1 VIRLEANR
9 SQDYTAKKAVAYSFG
24 QISLITAYQT
34 FTFLIFTFYFSVVQL
49 EIFLISLGFIIWS
62 IFNAFNDPIMG
73 YLSDRTNTKW
83 GRRRPYIM
91 IMLVPLA
98 LIMFF
103 LFFPPLSYGIAS
115 PMSNFL
121 HFIIVILLFEL
132 FYTTYD
138 INLTS
143 MLPEV
148 FITKEARIKAN
159 NIRQVFAIFGLIF
172 AFILPGLFITDYSDP
187 SYLLEFAPFAFT
199 IAVIIIIVGI
209 IFLKFAPREKKEFQ
223 EDYRNVPGFFESF
236 KICFKNKSF
245 RWAIPAFM
253 GDFFVDTI
261 LPTIVPLYGKFVL
274 NIGEGETLLLS
285 LLLGVAFIASA
296 ISITFIWKPIANRVG
311 IRKMWMISSAV
322 WIATLAPLMFIQ
334 DRIFGFIIFFL
345 IGIGLGGS
353 LYSKDLIVSDIIDED
368 EVNTGIR
375 RDASYFGIYIFVLR
389 LANVFVFLSI
399 GLVFTNVGW
408 TIFEPEAVT
417 PEIVLGLRLLSF
429 VFPAIALVV
438 IILAMYKF
446 PLDGIYLAEVK
457 EKLAVIHEE
466 KKSKIE
472 V

>member
-1 VIRLEANR
+1 MEEKFPPEY
-9 SQDYTAKKAVAYSFG
+9 SAKKAAAYSFG

-34 FTFLIFTFYFSVVQL
+34 FTFLVFTFYFSVVRL

-73 YLSDRTNTKW
+73 YISDRTNTKW

-103 LFFPPLSYGIAS
+103 LFFPPLSYGIES
-115 PMSNFL
+115 STSNFI
-121 HFIIVILLFEL
+121 HFVIVILLFEL

-159 NIRQVFAIFGLIF
+159 NIRQVFAIIGLIF
-172 AFILPGLFITDYSDP
+172 AFILPGLFISDYSDP
-187 SYLLEFAPFAFT
+187 DSLLEFAPFAVT
-199 IAVIIIIVGI
+199 ITIIIIIVGI
-209 IFLKFAPREKKEFQ
+209 IFLKFSPREKKEFQ

-236 KICFKNKSF
+236 KICFKNRSF

-261 LPTIVPLYGKFVL
+261 LPTIVPLYGKYVL
-274 NIGEGETLLLS
+274 DIGEGETLLLS
-285 LLLGVAFIASA
+285 LLLGIAFIAAA
-296 ISITFIWKPIANRVG
+296 ISITFIWKPIASRIG

-334 DRIFGFIIFFL
+334 DRIFGFIVFFL

-389 LANVFVFLSI
+389 LANIFVFLSI

-408 TIFEPEAVT
+408 TIFEPDAVT
-417 PEIVLGLRLLSF
+417 SEIELGLRLLGF
-429 VFPAIALVV
+429 LFPAIALLV
-438 IILAMYKF
+438 IILAMYKY
-446 PLDGIYLAEVK
+446 PLDGKYLGEIK
-457 EKLAVIHEE
+457 EKLVEIHQQ
-466 KKSKIE
+466 KKAKFE
-472 V
+472 R